1 MKLGFGLYRH
11 MLTEDYFRFARQCG
25 ATHLIVHL
33 ANYYGGGDGRIVTA
47 TDEHTNYGEC
57 APLDPVWE
65 EENLRALV
73 KQAASFGLTV
83 EGIENFSPAD
93 WYDVLLDGPR
103 RTDGKAQ
110 DHRAR
115 GGRRGHGVRDGI
127 HARGGRAS
135 GRIKRRNRR

>member
-1 MKLGFGLYRH
+1 MSKIKLGLGLYRH
-11 MLTEDYFRFARQCG
+11 MLNDDSFRFARQCG
-25 ATHLIVHL
+25 CTHLVVHL
-33 ANYYGGGDGRIVTA
+33 ADYYGGQIVTA

-103 RTDGKAQ
+103 RAEQMEKLKTIV
-110 DHRAR
+110 RAA
-115 GGRRGHGVRDGI
+115 GAAGMAYAMGYM
-127 HARGGRAS
+127 RAALALLDE
-135 GRIKRRNRR
+135 

>member
-1 MKLGFGLYRH
+1 M
-11 MLTEDYFRFARQCG
+11 
-25 ATHLIVHL
+25 HL

-103 RTDGKAQ
+103 RAEQMEKLKTIVRRVVA
-110 DHRAR
+110 
-115 GGRRGHGVRDGI
+115 RGHGVRDGI
-127 HARGGRAS
+127 HARGARAS

>member
-57 APLDPVWE
+57 APLDPIWE

-103 RTDGKAQ
+103 RAEQMEKLKTIV
-110 DHRAR
+110 RAA
-115 GGRRGHGVRDGI
+115 GAAGMAYAMGYM
-127 HARGGRAS
+127 RAALAHPDE
-135 GRIKRRNRR
+135 